1 MYLKTV
7 FNLFKETYEGW
18 EEHKVSRLAA
28 ALAYYTIF
36 SLAPLLILVIA
47 IAGAVIGGDVARSQ
61 LVDQLQQLVGPDGA
75 AVIDTVITVASKPN
89 ESTSIIAS
97 VMGVLVLIF
106 GAVGVFV
113 QMQDALNTIW
123 EVAPRPEKN
132 IKIFVFHRFLSF
144 GMVLGIAFLLLVSLA
159 INAALAFLND
169 FLGKLAPEMGFLLS
183 ILNNLI
189 SFGVITLLFTLIFK
203 YLPDVKIAWSD
214 VIIGAMITALLF
226 TIGKYLI
233 GLYLGRSTFS
243 SAYGAAGSLVV
254 LLVWIYYSAQI
265 IFFGAEFTQVY
276 ARHFG
281 SRIRPVDYAVF
292 VTEEARAQQ
301 GIISKDVFNK
311 EKKPP
316 QQPTK
321 DKQPG

>member
-1 MYLKTV
+1 MHLKTI
-7 FNLFKETYEGW
+7 FNLFKETYQGW

-61 LVDQLQQLVGPDGA
+61 LVEQLQQLVGTDGA
-75 AVIDTVITVASKPN
+75 AVIDTVITAASKPN
-89 ESTSIIAS
+89 PSS
-97 VMGVLVLIF
+97 VLVLIF

-113 QMQDALNTIW
+113 QLQDALNTIW
-123 EVAPRPEKN
+123 EVAPRPERN
-132 IKIFVFHRFLSF
+132 IRTFIFQRFLSF
-144 GMVLGIAFLLLVSLA
+144 GIVLGIAFLLLVSLA
-159 INAALAFLND
+159 ISAALAFLND
-169 FLGKLAPEMGFLLS
+169 FIGTLAPQMGFLLS
-183 ILNNLI
+183 LI
-189 SFGVITLLFTLIFK
+189 NIVVSFSVITLLFTLIFK
-203 YLPDVKIAWSD
+203 FLPDVKIAWSD
-214 VIIGAMITALLF
+214 VVIGAMITALLF

-281 SRIRPVDYAVF
+281 SRIRPVDYAIF
-292 VTEEARAQQ
+292 VTEDARAQQ
-301 GIISKDVFNK
+301 GIVSKDIFNK
-311 EKKPP
+311 EEKRST
-316 QQPTK
+316 QTK
-321 DKQPG
+321 RNKQSSQHLKES